1 MASISHLKRSN
12 MPTFWPVK
20 KKNIKFV
27 VKPKPGSHKIDYVI
41 PILIILREKLSY
53 AATSKEAK
61 QILYNEEV
69 LVNGKRVKDIK
80 FPVGLFDIIEIK
92 KTNER
97 YLVLY
102 DNVGKVKLSPTK
114 ADFLYLKI
122 VGKKLLKGGIFQL
135 NFMNGFNLVVDKK
148 TYDKAKVADTLVY
161 DFIKK
166 RPVSIINMKEGDFVY
181 VFDGKF
187 KGKIGQIKSF
197 IDYNGVSRNILVLDL
212 ENKEQSTAKD
222 YCLVIG
228 TKKTDIKE
236 FE

>member
-1 MASISHLKRSN
+1 MASTSHLKRNS

-27 VKPKPGSHKIDYVI
+27 VKPKPGSHKMNYVI
-41 PILIILREKLSY
+41 PILIVLREKLNY

-69 LVNGKRVKDIK
+69 LVNGKRIKDIK
-80 FPVGLFDIIEIK
+80 FPVGIFDIVEIK
-92 KTNER
+92 KTNEK

-102 DNVGKVKLSPTK
+102 DEVGKVKLTPTK
-114 ADFLYLKI
+114 TDNLYFRV
-122 VGKKLLKGGIFQL
+122 VGKKLVKGGIFQL
-135 NFMNGFNLVVDKK
+135 NFMNGFNLSVDKK
-148 TYDKAKVADTLVY
+148 TYDKTKISDTLVY
-161 DFIKK
+161 DFMK
-166 RPVSIINMKEGDFVY
+166 RKIVSIINMKEGNFVY

-197 IDYNGVSRNILVLDL
+197 IHYNGVSRDIVVLDL
-212 ENKEQSTAKD
+212 DNKEQSTAKD

-228 TKKTDIKE
+228 TKKTDVKE